1 MKEQAQT
8 AKSSHSFKTQSK
20 WQSFFRTE
28 FFFKYKKSTTAI
40 IGSVITISVL
50 LIALFGPLLT
60 VQNPYDLSNINL
72 GDAYKPPAW
81 IAGGDSQFLLGTDQ
95 QGRDI
100 LSTIVYGSR
109 VSIIIGIV
117 GTLLASL
124 VGITL
129 GLISGYFGG
138 KVDGVIM
145 RMADIQLSFPT
156 MLIALFLMSFFGR
169 GIRNI
174 LIALCLVGWVS
185 YARTVR
191 GETLSVKKKEYIEAT
206 KVIGLPNVIILFKHV
221 LPNVFTSIIVLSTIQ
236 VGTFI
241 LTEATLSFLGL
252 GVPVTRPSLGMLCDN
267 GFKVLYSGLWW
278 VSIFPGLYIMLIV
291 FGINL
296 LGDFLRDELNP
307 KLK

>member
-1 MKEQAQT
+1 MQVQVKTSNALKGSAENSKLKT
-8 AKSSHSFKTQSK
+8 FLSS
-20 WQSFFRTE
+20 E
-28 FFFKYKKSTTAI
+28 FIYNYKRSPTAI
-40 IGSVITISVL
+40 IGSIITIVVL
-50 LIALFGPLLT
+50 LTALIGPFFT
-60 VQNPYDLSNINL
+60 VQNPYDMSTIDLS
-72 GDAYKPPAW
+72 DAYKPPAW
-81 IAGGDSQFLLGTDQ
+81 IEGGDSNFILGTDQ

-100 LSTIVYGSR
+100 LSAIVYGSR
-109 VSIIIGIV
+109 ISLIIGVAGTLFASII
-117 GTLLASL
+117 
-124 VGITL
+124 GITL
-129 GLISGYFGG
+129 GLVSGYFGG
-138 KVDGVIM
+138 RVDALIM

-156 MLIALFLMSFFGR
+156 MLIALFLMTFFGR
-169 GIRNI
+169 GIGNI
-174 LIALCLVGWVS
+174 LIALCLVGWVR

-191 GETLSVKKKEYIEAT
+191 GETLTVKKKEYIEAT
-206 KVIGLPNVIILFKHV
+206 RVIGLPNFKIISKHV

-236 VGTFI
+236 VGSFI

-252 GVPVTRPSLGMLCDN
+252 GVPVTRPSLGMLCNN

>member
-1 MKEQAQT
+1 MQGQVQTVKAAQT
-8 AKSSHSFKTQSK
+8 LKEPSG
-20 WQSFFRTE
+20 WQSFARSE
-28 FFFKYKKSTTAI
+28 FFFKYKRSATAI
-40 IGSVITISVL
+40 IGSIITISVL
-50 LIALFGPLLT
+50 LIAIFGPFFT
-60 VQNPYDLSNINL
+60 VQNPYDMTNIDLS
-72 GDAYKPPAW
+72 DAYKPPAW
-81 IAGGDSQFLLGTDQ
+81 IQGGELRFPLGTDQ

-100 LSTIVYGSR
+100 LSAIVYGSR
-109 VSIIIGIV
+109 VSLLIGLVGALFASIV
-117 GTLLASL
+117 G
-124 VGITL
+124 VTL
-129 GLISGYFGG
+129 GLASGYFGG
-138 KVDGVIM
+138 KVDAFIM
-145 RMADIQLSFPT
+145 RLADIQLSFPT

-206 KVIGLPNVIILFKHV
+206 RVIGLPNFMILFKHV
-221 LPNVFTSIIVLSTIQ
+221 LPNVFTSILVLSTIQ

-278 VSIFPGLYIMLIV
+278 VSIFPGLYIVMIV